1 MKLIQCG
8 DNCTRY
14 FSTRTPLF
22 VHNYYAIIMNHKF
35 KIYQICIKYIE
46 SLMKNYKIIKKYR
59 FIRMERSFLYPL
71 TKHGR
76 IDPAL
81 ILRKPTQTLT
91 TPTSPLY

>member
-1 MKLIQCG
+1 
-8 DNCTRY
+8 
-14 FSTRTPLF
+14 
-22 VHNYYAIIMNHKF
+22 
-35 KIYQICIKYIE
+35 
-46 SLMKNYKIIKKYR
+46 MKNYKIIKKYR